1 MKVLNQL
8 IAHVCCSWTYIY
20 IRSFSPQFHAQS
32 LSQRDKLLM
41 LTSQAGAEAVE
52 AAQERRDEARVAMMQ
67 QSAM

>member
-1 MKVLNQL
+1 MKELNQL

>member
-1 MKVLNQL
+1 
-8 IAHVCCSWTYIY
+8 
-20 IRSFSPQFHAQS
+20 
-32 LSQRDKLLM
+32 M